1 MKQNLLFVL
10 LVFITF
16 SLQAQSILDREISFS
31 NTGGK
36 LSTILETLGERTGVQ
51 ILCTDTV
58 AALQEPISFDHV
70 SLRSILNQLLNE
82 RGLSFLLYRD
92 YFILVAERSALAEQR
107 NATFY
112 KALQESID
120 AANNQDEQ
128 EEIVVGDI
136 ENVDPSGT
144 TIITGKI
151 TDVEDGE
158 AIIGATILVEENS
171 LGTDTDEEGRFE
183 LRLTP
188 GTYSLKVQYIGYRE
202 RQIPV
207 RVISSGSL
215 DLTLSKGSILLDEV
229 VVEAKKRD
237 ENIQSAEV
245 GVSRVSIREI
255 EKLPSFLGEVDIVK
269 GLLQQPGV
277 STIGEGSSGFNVRG
291 GNVDQNLILMDEAM
305 IFNASHALGF
315 FSSFNSDILSGA
327 TLHKGNIP
335 GKYGGRLASVLDVNI
350 RDGNFEKLRFKGG
363 LGIVSS
369 RLTLEGPIK
378 QNKTSFLISGRSTYS
393 NWLLENIKIPE
404 VSTSSAF
411 FYDANIKLTHRINE
425 RNFVSMGLYS
435 TADEFTYANEFGFD
449 YQTLIGQL
457 TYRSAISD
465 AVLSTLSAIYSEYKS
480 NQLDLTGTDES
491 KLNIGTKYLKFKENI
506 NYNREGLN
514 LDAGISFI
522 HYQVNPGNLF
532 PMGEISVVIPRSV
545 EEEKGRE
552 GALYADATYRFTPR
566 FSLSGGLRYTLYQY
580 LGPREIYSYVNPE
593 QPTADEITGQTF
605 VDDKILHEESL
616 LQPRFSARYLLNAN
630 SSIKA
635 GYARTSQYINQIS
648 NNDTPTPTSL
658 WKLAN
663 QYIPSQLSHN
673 LSLGYFRN
681 FEENIWNT
689 SLEVYYR
696 NIDRLI
702 DYRDFADLIANE
714 HLETEILTGTGKAY
728 GVELSIKKQVGVM
741 HGWFNY
747 TFSRSLR
754 KIEGI
759 SEDEWYPS
767 NFDKPHDLSLVTNFQ
782 INKRN
787 TISLNFSYSTGRA
800 ITIPIDRHRVEDQYV
815 VLNYSNRNAFRAP
828 DYHRLDVAYTLGQGF
843 RKSRKFKTSW
853 TFSVYNIYARRNAFS
868 IFVVQ
873 ENFTGPKIKRLSV
886 LGNAFPSLT
895 FNFELL

>member
-1 MKQNLLFVL
+1 MKLNLLTAFFL
-10 LVFITF
+10 LFTF
-16 SLQAQSILDREISFS
+16 SLQAQTVLDRSLS
-31 NTGGK
+31 LSHPGGK
-36 LSTILETLGERTGVQ
+36 ISDILNAVAQTAGIQIFCIDTIATREEPVQLVDVPLRDALNQ
-51 ILCTDTV
+51 ILINKDLTY
-58 AALQEPISFDHV
+58 
-70 SLRSILNQLLNE
+70 
-82 RGLSFLLYRD
+82 LLYRD
-92 YFILVAERSALAEQR
+92 YFVIVGDRAQLTEQR
-107 NATFY
+107 NASY
-112 KALQESID
+112 YRALQESID
-120 AANNQDEQ
+120 AANNADEL
-128 EEIVVGDI
+128 EEIVVGSIEQVNPNGSTQIQGKISDI
-136 ENVDPSGT
+136 E
-144 TIITGKI
+144 TG
-151 TDVEDGE
+151 EE
-158 AIIGATILVEENS
+158 IIGATLLVVETGQ
-171 LGTDTDEEGRFE
+171 GTDTDEDGNYQ
-183 LRLTP
+183 LLLPP
-188 GTYSLKVQYIGYRE
+188 GTYTLTIQYIGYRE
-202 RQIPV
+202 KQVPV
-207 RVISSGSL
+207 RIISSGRL
-215 DLTLSKGSILLDEV
+215 DLTLSRGSILLDEV

-335 GKYGGRLASVLDVNI
+335 GKYGGRLASVLDVNV

-369 RLTLEGPIK
+369 RLTLEGPLK
-378 QNKTSFLISGRSTYS
+378 ENKTSFLISARSTYS
-393 NWLLENIKIPE
+393 DWLLKNIKIPE

-411 FYDANIKLTHRINE
+411 FYDANIKLTHRLNE
-425 RNFVSMGLYS
+425 RNFISLGLYS
-435 TADEFTYANEFGFD
+435 TSDEFTYANEFGFD
-449 YQTLIGQL
+449 YQTLIGQFN
-457 TYRSAISD
+457 YRSAISD
-465 AVLSTLSAIYSEYKS
+465 QVLSTLSAIYSEYRS

-491 KLNIGTKYLKFKENI
+491 RLNIGTKYVKVKENI
-506 NYNREGLN
+506 NYTREALN

-522 HYQVNPGNLF
+522 HYRVNPGHLT

-545 EEEKGRE
+545 EEEQGRE
-552 GALYADATYRFTPR
+552 GALYTDATYRFTPR

-580 LGPREIYSYVNPE
+580 LGPREIFSYANPDK
-593 QPTADEITGQTF
+593 PTADEITGREL
-605 VDDKILHEESL
+605 VDDKVLHSESL
-616 LQPRFSARYLLNAN
+616 LQPRLSARYLLNAN
-630 SSIKA
+630 SSLKA

-658 WKLAN
+658 WKLAD
-663 QYIPSQLSHN
+663 QYLPSQLSHN
-673 LSLGYFRN
+673 ISLGYFRN

-728 GVELSIKKQVGVM
+728 GVELSLKKQVGII

-759 SEDEWYPS
+759 SDDEWYPS

-787 TISLNFSYSTGRA
+787 TISVNFSYSTGRA

-828 DYHRLDVAYTLGQGF
+828 DYHRLDIAYTLGQGF

-853 TFSVYNIYARRNAFS
+853 TFSVYNVYARRNAFS